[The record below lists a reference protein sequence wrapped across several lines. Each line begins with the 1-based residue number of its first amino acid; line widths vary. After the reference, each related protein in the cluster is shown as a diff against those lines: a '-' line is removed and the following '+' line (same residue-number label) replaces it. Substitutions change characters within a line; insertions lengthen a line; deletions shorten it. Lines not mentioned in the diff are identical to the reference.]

1 MKKLLLLIMLTF
13 TLGSSP
19 AGAYYAN
26 SSDDETQEEEK
37 NTINNSSEPDD
48 PCKGLR
54 TRYAYILTRID
65 EIYKYEFPPTL
76 ETEKELKI
84 LESEKRYL
92 SWAIKNC
99 LRWEEQA
106 RNMKEL
112 NNKEE
117 PLTKG

>member
-1 MKKLLLLIMLTF
+1 MKKLLLLLLITF
-13 TLGSSP
+13 TLGLSP

-26 SSDDETQEEEK
+26 SSDETQEEEK
-37 NTINNSSEPDD
+37 NTINNSSELDD
-48 PCKGLR
+48 PCKGLI
-54 TRYAYILTRID
+54 TRYVYILTRID

-112 NNKEE
+112 NIKEE